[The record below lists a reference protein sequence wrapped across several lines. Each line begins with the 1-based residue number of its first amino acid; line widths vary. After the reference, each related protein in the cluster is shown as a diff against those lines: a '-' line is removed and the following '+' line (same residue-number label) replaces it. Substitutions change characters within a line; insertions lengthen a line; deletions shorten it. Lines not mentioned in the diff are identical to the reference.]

1 MPAKTLN
8 LRTCSEI
15 AKAISLKLQTTC
27 SHTTVYRAIRRM
39 KMSPHAKTPGGYE
52 LFTDAQA
59 ARIEKNL
66 PAITSRTSAEAS
78 RNPAEARP
86 PQAKTE
92 QPAR

>member
-39 KMSPHAKTPGGYE
+39 KMAPHAKTPGGYE

-66 PAITSRTSAEAS
+66 PEINSRTPAAEVQ
-78 RNPAEARP
+78 